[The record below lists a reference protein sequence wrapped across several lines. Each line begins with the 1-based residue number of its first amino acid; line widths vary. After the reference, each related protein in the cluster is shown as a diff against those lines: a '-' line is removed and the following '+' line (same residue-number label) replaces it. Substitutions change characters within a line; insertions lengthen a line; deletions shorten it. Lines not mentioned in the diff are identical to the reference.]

1 MPEMT
6 VEVVHCG
13 VAHLMACSALSGQGM
28 ADPRKGEGMFRYE
41 TEMYKLNRKLNITE
55 YKKYTLEIVVRESDW
70 TITHFKYFD

>member
-1 MPEMT
+1 
-6 VEVVHCG
+6 
-13 VAHLMACSALSGQGM
+13 MASLTSWHARPYLVQGM

-55 YKKYTLEIVVRESDW
+55 YKKYTLEVVVRESDW